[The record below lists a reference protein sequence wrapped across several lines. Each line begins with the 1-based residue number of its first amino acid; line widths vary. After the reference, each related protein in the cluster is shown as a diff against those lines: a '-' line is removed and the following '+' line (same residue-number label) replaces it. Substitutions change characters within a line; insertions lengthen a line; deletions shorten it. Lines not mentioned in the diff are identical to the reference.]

1 MKHPIRIHCIALL
14 VSLACGSCGDAPE
27 LVEKRERQKTEIA
40 RLTGELAL
48 IEEKIKNLPPDVSEE
63 LEKARK
69 TADEQTARIQTM
81 EAEVKQLQERKRLL
95 QSEFDSYR
103 AKYQLK

>member
-1 MKHPIRIHCIALL
+1 MKHQFRIHSIVALAA
-14 VSLACGSCGDAPE
+14 LACGSCGDPPE

-48 IEEKIKNLPPDVSEE
+48 IEEKIKNIPPDVTEE
-63 LEKARK
+63 LEAARK
-69 TADEQTARIQTM
+69 NADEQTARIQVLET
-81 EAEVKQLQERKRLL
+81 EIKELQERKRVL

>member
-1 MKHPIRIHCIALL
+1 MKHQFRIHSIVALAA
-14 VSLACGSCGDAPE
+14 LACGSCGDAPE

-48 IEEKIKNLPPDVSEE
+48 IEEKIKNIPPDVTEE
-63 LEKARK
+63 LEAARK
-69 TADEQTARIQTM
+69 NADEQTARIQVLET
-81 EAEVKQLQERKRLL
+81 EIKELQERKRVL

>member
-1 MKHPIRIHCIALL
+1 MKHPFRIHCIAVLAA
-14 VSLACGSCGDAPE
+14 LACGSCGDAPE

-63 LEKARK
+63 LKAARNK
-69 TADEQTARIQTM
+69 ADEQTARIQAL
-81 EAEVKQLQERKRLL
+81 ESEIKQLQERKRAL

>member
-1 MKHPIRIHCIALL
+1 MKHPLRIHCIAVLAA
-14 VSLACGSCGDAPE
+14 LACGSCEDAPE

-48 IEEKIKNLPPDVSEE
+48 IEEKIKNMPADVSEE
-63 LEKARK
+63 LEEARK
-69 TADEQTARIQTM
+69 KADEQTARIQVL
-81 EAEVKQLQERKRLL
+81 ESEIKELQERKRVL
-95 QSEFDSYR
+95 QGEFDSYR